1 MTNSWIRR
9 LRPRPDAAV
18 RLVCFP
24 HAGGSA
30 TYYHPLAHSPSLTP
44 AAEVLAVQY
53 PGRQDRRREPLVDS
67 LSLLAD
73 QAATALEPLAD
84 RPLVLFGHSMGATLA
99 YEVARR
105 LGARRPAGEP
115 RWLLVSGRRAPSRFR
130 GGTVHLRTD
139 TELVEELRRVGGTDP
154 AFLDD
159 PELLETILPVV
170 RNDYRA
176 IEGYRWTPVP
186 PLTCPITALVGDR
199 DPQTTLDE
207 AAAWKQHTS
216 GAFELRDFA
225 GGHFYL
231 DAHRQGVADAVSRV
245 LERVARPMETLGG
258 NGR

>member
-1 MTNSWIRR
+1 MRRIR
-9 LRPRPDAAV
+9 PHADASV

-30 TYYHPLAHSPSLTP
+30 TYYHPLAHSLARIPG
-44 AAEVLAVQY
+44 AEVLAVQY
-53 PGRQDRRREPLVDS
+53 PGRQDRRREPFVDS
-67 LSLLAD
+67 VPLLAD
-73 QAATALEPLAD
+73 HVTAALNPLAD

-99 YEVARR
+99 YEVAHR
-105 LGARRPAGEP
+105 LRARRPESEP

-130 GGTVHLRTD
+130 EGTVHLRTD
-139 TELVEELRRVGGTDP
+139 AQLVEELRRVGGTDP

-159 PELLETILPVV
+159 PELLDTILPVI

-176 IEGYRWTPVP
+176 IESYRWTPAP
-186 PLTCPITALVGDR
+186 PLTCPVTVLVGAQ

-207 AAAWKQHTS
+207 AAAWREHTS
-216 GAFELRDFA
+216 GPFALRDFP

-231 DAHRQGVADAVSRV
+231 DVHRQGVADALSQA